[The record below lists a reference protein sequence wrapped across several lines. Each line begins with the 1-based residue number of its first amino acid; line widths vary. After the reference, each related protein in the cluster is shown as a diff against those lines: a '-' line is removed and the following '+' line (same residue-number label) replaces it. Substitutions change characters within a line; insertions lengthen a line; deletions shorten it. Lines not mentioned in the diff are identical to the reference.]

1 MLQTILTSNDLML
14 LGCALV
20 ALALPVL
27 DGRR

>member
-1 MLQTILTSNDLML
+1 MMWAFLTSNDLIL
-14 LGCALV
+14 LGCLLV